1 MKIVSNFSC
10 VRVLLILL
18 SGFVL
23 SWSAIQ
29 AQPVASRM
37 YDLKTLDYKTDK
49 NLRSATLFKGS
60 VYNMEMMQ
68 MTYNTLLS
76 VDTRAFR
83 VPHDEE
89 RILLVKDGTLKISM
103 NDSTWLIEGGS
114 VALLM
119 PDQRY
124 ELGNA
129 MSDTCSFYLLS
140 YHAKLVDRS
149 RGTSA
154 GGSTVKDWNKIV
166 FHPHDKGGIRR
177 YFDRPTA
184 MCKRL
189 EMHVTTLNKGFK
201 SHDPHTH
208 VAEEIVLVISGD
220 TEMQIGDKFYKG
232 GPGVVY
238 FLGSNVPHAIRN
250 DGGSPSTYF
259 AFQF

>member
-1 MKIVSNFSC
+1 
-10 VRVLLILL
+10 
-18 SGFVL
+18 
-23 SWSAIQ
+23 
-29 AQPVASRM
+29 
-37 YDLKTLDYKTDK
+37 
-49 NLRSATLFKGS
+49 
-60 VYNMEMMQ
+60 MEMMQ
-68 MTYNTLLS
+68 MTYNMLWS
-76 VDTRAFR
+76 SDKRSYR
-83 VPHDEE
+83 VPSDEE
-89 RILLVKDGTLKISM
+89 RLLLVRDGTLKISM

-119 PDQRY
+119 PDQNY

-129 MSDTCSFYLLS
+129 MSDTCTFYLLS
-140 YHAKLVDRS
+140 YHSKLADRS
-149 RGTSA
+149 PGTLA

-166 FHPHDKGGIRR
+166 FQPHDKGGIRR

-189 EMHVTTLNKGFK
+189 EMHVTTLNKGLK

-208 VAEEIVLVISGD
+208 IAEEIVLIISGE

-232 GPGVVY
+232 GAGVVY

-250 DGGSPSTYF
+250 DGENPCTYF